1 MFNNLSCHVNGAAIQ
16 LNTQTNHL
24 CTHLLVFCF
33 LSFKYNNNNDNDK
46 YSKYNNLQIKQE
58 QINRS
63 KEENINKQRLIQNVK
78 SHSANKSICNLQLQ
92 KKADENVYKKSKYP
106 SVYNGQLQKID
117 SAKER

>member
-1 MFNNLSCHVNGAAIQ
+1 MHTFTCISL
-16 LNTQTNHL
+16 
-24 CTHLLVFCF
+24 FF
-33 LSFKYNNNNDNDK
+33 SFKYNNNNDNDK

-106 SVYNGQLQKID
+106 SFTMDNCK
-117 SAKER
+117 R